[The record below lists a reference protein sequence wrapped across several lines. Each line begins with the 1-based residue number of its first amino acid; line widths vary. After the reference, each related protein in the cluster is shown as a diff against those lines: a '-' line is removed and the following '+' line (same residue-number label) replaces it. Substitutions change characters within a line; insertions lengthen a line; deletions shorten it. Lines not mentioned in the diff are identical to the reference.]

1 VSAARGSEWDL
12 VEAAQAGDRE
22 AFGALYGR
30 YVSGVSHFLGN
41 RVRDRGLVEDL
52 TSETFTRALRR
63 IDSVHDQGRDPGAWL
78 TTIARNLVFDHC
90 KSSRYK
96 LDTPTA
102 QIDDRDCHDRGP
114 EQTVID
120 RDTATR
126 LRHHVERLSADQR
139 QSIQHRFFEDLSV
152 AETAAA
158 MGRSEGAV
166 KALQHR
172 AISQLRES
180 LTRDTGRP
188 ATSPHRPADPL
199 DRARHAVADAQQ
211 RRAVQDRHAV
221 APDRAQQLA
230 RWHSDDQAAALA
242 EQRGY
247 DQDALTE
254 GGAAWPTAGR
264 GRI

>member
-1 VSAARGSEWDL
+1 MSAARTPEWAL
-12 VEAAQAGDRE
+12 VEAAQAGDRD

-30 YVSGVSHFLGN
+30 YVSGVSHFLGK

-63 IDSVHDQGRDPGAWL
+63 IDSVCDQGRDPGAWL
-78 TTIARNLVFDHC
+78 TTIARNLVFDHS

-114 EQTVID
+114 EQTAID
-120 RDTATR
+120 RDTAAQ
-126 LRHHVERLSADQR
+126 LHHHIEQLSADQR
-139 QSIQHRFFEDLSV
+139 QSIRHRFFDDLSV

-172 AISQLRES
+172 AITQLRES
-180 LTRDTGRP
+180 LTRDTGPP
-188 ATSPHRPADPL
+188 ATSPPKAADPL
-199 DRARHAVADAQQ
+199 ARARHAVADAQQ

-221 APDRAQQLA
+221 ASDRAQQLA
-230 RWHSDDQAAALA
+230 RWHSDDQAAELA
-242 EQRGY
+242 EQRGP
-247 DQDALTE
+247 DQDALTA
-254 GGAAWPTAGR
+254 GGLA
-264 GRI
+264 

>member
-1 VSAARGSEWDL
+1 MSAARTPEWAL

-63 IDSVHDQGRDPGAWL
+63 IDSVVDQGRDPGAWL
-78 TTIARNLVFDHC
+78 TTIARNLVFDHT

-102 QIDDRDCHDRGP
+102 HITDRDCHDRGP

-120 RDTATR
+120 RDTATQ
-126 LRHHVERLSADQR
+126 LRRHIEALSTDQR
-139 QSIQHRFFEDLSV
+139 QSIRHRFFDDLSV

-158 MGRSEGAV
+158 MDRSEGAV

-180 LTRDTGRP
+180 LTRDAGPP

-199 DRARHAVADAQQ
+199 DRARHAVAEAQQ
-211 RRAVQDRHAV
+211 RRAVQDRNAV
-221 APDRAQQLA
+221 APGRAQRLG
-230 RWHSDDQAAALA
+230 RWHSDDQAAELA
-242 EQRGY
+242 EQRGH
-247 DQDALTE
+247 DPDALTA
-254 GGAAWPTAGR
+254 GDAA
-264 GRI
+264 

>member
-1 VSAARGSEWDL
+1 MSAAGGSEWDL

-30 YVSGVSHFLGN
+30 YVRGVSHFLGN

-63 IDSVHDQGRDPGAWL
+63 IDSVRDQGRDPGAWL
-78 TTIARNLVFDHC
+78 TTIARNLVFDHS

-102 QIDDRDCHDRGP
+102 QIDDRDSHDRDP

-120 RDTATR
+120 RDTAAQ
-126 LRHHVERLSADQR
+126 LRRHVEALSADQR
-139 QSIQHRFFEDLSV
+139 QSIQHRFYEDLSV

-172 AISQLRES
+172 AISQLRAS
-180 LTRDTGRP
+180 LTENTGPP
-188 ATSPHRPADPL
+188 ATSPQRPADPL
-199 DRARHAVADAQQ
+199 ARARQAVAAAQQ
-211 RRAVQDRHAV
+211 RRAVQDRQAV

-230 RWHSDDQAAALA
+230 RWHSDDQDAALA
-242 EQRGY
+242 EQRGH
-247 DQDALTE
+247 DPDAI
-254 GGAAWPTAGR
+254 TAGPAT
-264 GRI
+264 

>member
-1 VSAARGSEWDL
+1 MSAARTPEWEL

-63 IDSVHDQGRDPGAWL
+63 IDSVSDQGRDPGAWL
-78 TTIARNLVFDHC
+78 TTIARNLVFDHS
-90 KSSRYK
+90 KSSGYK

-102 QIDDRDCHDRGP
+102 QIDDRDGHDRGP
-114 EQTVID
+114 EQTAID
-120 RDTATR
+120 RDTATH
-126 LRHHVERLSADQR
+126 LRHHVEQLSADQR
-139 QSIQHRFFEDLSV
+139 QSIQHRFYEDLSV

-172 AISQLRES
+172 AINHLRAA
-180 LTRDTGRP
+180 LTENTGP
-188 ATSPHRPADPL
+188 SATSPHRPTDPL
-199 DRARHAVADAQQ
+199 DRARYAAAAAQH
-211 RRAVQDRHAV
+211 RRAVQDRQAL

-230 RWHSDDQAAALA
+230 RWHSDDQAAELA

-247 DQDALTE
+247 DQDALTA
-254 GGAAWPTAGR
+254 GDAA
-264 GRI
+264 